1 MGVAEDR
8 PGLLGRWARRKND
21 ALQGKPLDEPAVPVS
36 HLPVAASPVPS
47 GLTTAKPEPET
58 ARQESAPEKLLSL
71 DDVKL
76 LTQESDFSPFMAGNV
91 SSDVRN
97 AAMKKLFT
105 DPHYNVMDGLDIYIS
120 DYSIADPIPE
130 SMLRQMVGAKL
141 LKIFDDD
148 EEDKGKN
155 KDDGAVVGSSLAA
168 KQEAVVMGT
177 PASETVDFADEF
189 QATSTPPVEKI
200 AMHGVEFEPAF
211 NPESFLPVL
220 LQTGQPDD
228 VLANAADS
236 DLERAQITL
245 LPRL

>member
-1 MGVAEDR
+1 
-8 PGLLGRWARRKND
+8 
-21 ALQGKPLDEPAVPVS
+21 
-36 HLPVAASPVPS
+36 
-47 GLTTAKPEPET
+47 
-58 ARQESAPEKLLSL
+58 
-71 DDVKL
+71 
-76 LTQESDFSPFMAGNV
+76 MAGNV

-130 SMLRQMVGAKL
+130 SMLHQMVRAKL

-148 EEDKGKN
+148 DDEEDKDKKKN
-155 KDDGAVVGSSLAA
+155 KDDGAVVGSGLAA

-177 PASETVDFADEF
+177 PVSETVDFADEF
-189 QATSTPPVEKI
+189 QATSNPPVEKI
-200 AMHGVEFEPAF
+200 AMHGVEFKPAF

-228 VLANAADS
+228 VLANASDV
-236 DLERAQITL
+236 DLERVQITL